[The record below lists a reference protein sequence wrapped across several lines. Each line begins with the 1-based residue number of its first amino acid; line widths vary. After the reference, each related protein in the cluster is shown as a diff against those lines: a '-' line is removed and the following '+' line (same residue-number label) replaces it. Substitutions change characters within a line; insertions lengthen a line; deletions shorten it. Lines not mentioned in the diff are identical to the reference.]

1 MDALGFLPSVGFIA
15 HDLVVAFERLLILL
29 VQSQVDLLL
38 GETHS

>member
-1 MDALGFLPSVGFIA
+1 MDALGFLPSVGFFA
-15 HDLVVAFERLLILL
+15 LDLVVAFERLLILL